1 MCMHVAITKINSEE
15 GVYSWSGRGEG
26 GEEELWY
33 SYMKVSKINLNKKH
47 LMICNI
53 HLSKILEKWTMY

>member
-1 MCMHVAITKINSEE
+1 MCMHVAITKINLEA
-15 GVYSWSGRGEG
+15 GVYSWSWRGEG
-26 GEEELWY
+26 GEGKMWY

-53 HLSKILEKWTMY
+53 HYAKNLEKWSMS